1 MNTQTE
7 IALGTAQFGLNYG
20 IAGRGEV
27 VPQTEVCQILERAW
41 DLGIRR
47 IDTAPVYGAI
57 EKELKML
64 LKKYPFKV
72 VSKIPFVPVNDEK
85 DDIAHFILNHIRSS
99 QNNLDDSLDALLFH
113 RSGDLFSE
121 QANFIWEVASK
132 ALKNSNIRLGVS
144 CYSPDELKK
153 LCKRFPIQVSQ
164 IPGNAFDQRLRSTH
178 EITDVEIHLRS
189 VFLQGIL
196 LLSLDQVS
204 EKLPKAADALKN
216 WKTWCEENNFSPL
229 QGALS
234 FVKFHPNVSYCVI
247 GVDRLSQLEEI
258 YNCWTTLQPMKTHP
272 PSVNDLDIIDPRCW
286 EKFPLS
292 N

>member
-1 MNTQTE
+1 MNVQTE

-27 VPQTEVCQILERAW
+27 VPRKEVYQILERAW

-47 IDTAPVYGAI
+47 IDTAPVYGTI
-57 EKELKML
+57 EKELKTL

-72 VSKIPFVPVNDEK
+72 VSKIPFVPVHLDK
-85 DDIAHFILNHIRSS
+85 DDIAHFILNNIRRS
-99 QNNLDDSLDALLFH
+99 QNNLEDSLDILLFH
-113 RSGDLFSE
+113 RSDDLFTE
-121 QANFIWEVASK
+121 HANFIWEVASK
-132 ALKNSNIRLGVS
+132 ALKNLNIRLGVS
-144 CYSPDELKK
+144 CYSPDELRN

-164 IPGNAFDQRLRSTH
+164 VPGNAFDQRLKLSH
-178 EITDVEIHLRS
+178 GIPNVEIHLRS

-196 LLSLDQVS
+196 LLSTDQISV
-204 EKLPKAADALKN
+204 KLPKAKEALKN
-216 WKTWCEENNFSPL
+216 WRIWCEENNFSPL

-234 FVKFHPNVSYCVI
+234 FVKFHPFVNYCVI

-258 YNCWTTLQPMKTHP
+258 YDCWTTLQPMKTHP

-286 EKFPLS
+286 QKS

>member
-1 MNTQTE
+1 MNVQTE

-57 EKELKML
+57 EKELKIL

-72 VSKIPFVPVNDEK
+72 VSKIPFVPVHLGK

-99 QNNLDDSLDALLFH
+99 QNNLEDSLDTLLFH
-113 RSGDLFSE
+113 RSDDLFSE
-121 QANFIWEVASK
+121 HANFIWEVASET
-132 ALKNSNIRLGVS
+132 LKNLNIRLGVS
-144 CYSPDELKK
+144 CYSPDELKD
-153 LCKRFPIQVSQ
+153 LCTRFPIQVSQ
-164 IPGNAFDQRLRSTH
+164 VPGNAFDQRLKSAH
-178 EITDVEIHLRS
+178 GMPSVEIHLRS

-196 LLSLDQVS
+196 LLSTDQISV
-204 EKLPKAADALKN
+204 KLPKAKEALKN
-216 WKTWCEENNFSPL
+216 WRAWCEENNLSPL

-234 FVKFHPNVSYCVI
+234 FVNSHPNVSYCVI

-258 YNCWTTLQPMKTHP
+258 YDCWTTLRPMKTRP
-272 PSVNDLDIIDPRCW
+272 PRVNDLDIIDPRCW
-286 EKFPLS
+286 ENS
-292 N
+292 R

>member
-1 MNTQTE
+1 MNVQTE

-27 VPQTEVCQILERAW
+27 VPRTEMYQILERAW

-47 IDTAPVYGAI
+47 IDTAPVYGSI
-57 EKELKML
+57 EKELKTL

-72 VSKIPFVPVNDEK
+72 VSKIPFVLSHLEK
-85 DDIAHFILNHIRSS
+85 EDIARFILTHIRNS
-99 QNNLDDSLDALLFH
+99 QNNLEDSLDTMLFH
-113 RSGDLFSE
+113 RADDLLSE
-121 QANFIWEVASK
+121 QANFIWEVAAK

-144 CYSPDELKK
+144 CYSPDELRD
-153 LCKRFPIQVSQ
+153 LCKRFPIQVAQ
-164 IPGNAFDQRLRSTH
+164 VPGNAFDQRLKLTDG
-178 EITDVEIHLRS
+178 IPDVEIHLRS

-196 LLSLDQVS
+196 LLSTDQISV
-204 EKLPKAADALKN
+204 KLPNAREALKN
-216 WKTWCEENNFSPL
+216 WRAWCEENNLSPL

-234 FVKFHPNVSYCVI
+234 YVNSHPNVSYCVI

-258 YNCWTTLQPMKTHP
+258 YDCWTTLPSIKTDP
-272 PSVNDLDIIDPRCW
+272 PSVTDLDIIDPRCW
-286 EKFPLS
+286 EKP

>member
-1 MNTQTE
+1 MNVQTE

-27 VPQTEVCQILERAW
+27 VPKTEMYQILERAW

-47 IDTAPVYGAI
+47 IDTAPVYGSI
-57 EKELKML
+57 EKELKTL

-72 VSKIPFVPVNDEK
+72 VSKIPFVPVHLGKE
-85 DDIAHFILNHIRSS
+85 DIAHFILTHIRSS
-99 QNNLDDSLDALLFH
+99 QNNLEDSLDTLLFH
-113 RSGDLFSE
+113 RADDLLSE

-132 ALKNSNIRLGVS
+132 ALKNSTIRLGVS
-144 CYSPDELKK
+144 CYSPDELSH

-164 IPGNAFDQRLRSTH
+164 VPGNAFDQRLKSAHGIPR
-178 EITDVEIHLRS
+178 VEIHLRS

-196 LLSLDQVS
+196 LLSTDQIS
-204 EKLPKAADALKN
+204 AKLPNAREALKN
-216 WKTWCEENNFSPL
+216 WRRWCEENNFSPL

-234 FVKFHPNVSYCVI
+234 FVKFHPFVSYCVI
-247 GVDRLSQLEEI
+247 GVDRLSHLKEI
-258 YNCWTTLQPMKTHP
+258 YDCWTMLQPIKTHP
-272 PSVNDLDIIDPRCW
+272 PRVNDLNIIDPRCW
-286 EKFPLS
+286 EKP